1 MEASILKGL
10 QRVAV
15 VQPLPGIGDMIWH
28 LPHIR
33 AIAAAAGAPVTVIA
47 KPRSAADQLFA
58 ADPAIADVMWV
69 DRNPDRG
76 VGRHD
81 GIAGQLRLI
90 RDLRRRRF
98 DAVVLLHHS
107 HTLAFSLFLA
117 GIPQRLGYGFGSQRW
132 FLNRGPHLPP
142 SCLPLH
148 PFDQAT
154 EYLRIS
160 GIEMA
165 EAEPQLRVGDT
176 ARADLDTRLAGRPR
190 PFVTIGIGS
199 SEPYKQW
206 GADRFAGLLIRLADA
221 GWPTLVLVGGPAE
234 AELAD
239 AIRSR
244 MGVRADK
251 LVTAIGWSLAELGA
265 LFEAATFYVGNDTGV
280 MNMAAASAIPTFG
293 LFGATPPFH
302 HAGHIVPVLPLDQ
315 RIARDDGMSRIRVDT
330 VVDAITRHRSGLGPS
345 GASPVIAA
353 AVSCRL
359 CGRPAR
365 CLDADHAGYQ
375 EPDRFRIFG
384 CDVCAVQFA
393 EPADVPAG
401 LYEHIY
407 RNVAVMPGYAR
418 YSGYAAGIKDQPD
431 PLSWLATRE
440 DVYWFVAESL
450 RALGVGP
457 DDAVFEIGSGL
468 GYLTYALRRA
478 GIAAIG
484 FDVSET
490 AVAGATEKF
499 GPYFRAVKAGGVAP
513 GTAAV
518 VILTELIE
526 HVADVDAL
534 LGDVIAM
541 LAPDGAALVTTPNG
555 SAARL
560 GAVWDTENPP
570 VHLWWFSETA
580 MRVLADKHGLDAS
593 FFDFSA
599 FNASRIEGLGPP
611 PGNLPRP
618 PFLDAAGTPI
628 VLQSAYDPD
637 ETEAQM
643 AEQHSARYRQ
653 AKANLAAQRSD
664 CMGVVLRR
672 RQESMGSAQ
681 TQKGAVAP
689 LNPPPLGSE

>member
-1 MEASILKGL
+1 MEKHILEGL

-33 AIAAAAGAPVTVIA
+33 AIATAVGAPVTVIA
-47 KPRSAADQLFA
+47 KPRSAADQLLA
-58 ADPAIADVMWV
+58 ADPAVADVMWV
-69 DRNPDRG
+69 DRNPDQG

-81 GIAGQLRLI
+81 GVAGQWRLI
-90 RDLRRRRF
+90 RDLHRRRF
-98 DAVVLLHHS
+98 EAVVLLHHS

-117 GIPQRLGYGFGSQRW
+117 GVPARFGYGYGVQRW
-132 FLNRGPHLPP
+132 LLNCGPHLPP
-142 SCLPLH
+142 SCLPWH

-165 EAEPQLRVGDT
+165 EAEPRLRVGDA
-176 ARADLDTRLAGRPR
+176 ARAAIETRLDGWPR

-206 GADRFAGLLIRLADA
+206 GPDRFAGLLIRLADA
-221 GWPTLVLVGGPAE
+221 GWPALVLVGGPAE

-239 AIRSR
+239 AIVSR
-244 MGVRADK
+244 IGRRAER
-251 LVTAIGWSLAELGA
+251 LVTAIGWSLTELGA
-265 LFEAATFYVGNDTGV
+265 LFAAASFYVGNDTGM

-302 HAGHIVPVLPLDQ
+302 HAGHIVPVLPPDR
-315 RIARDDGMSRIRVDT
+315 RIAKADGMARIRVDT
-330 VVDAITRHRSGLGPS
+330 VVEAITRHRGGLAPS
-345 GASPVIAA
+345 GATPIIAD
-353 AVSCRL
+353 AVVPCRL

-365 CLDADHAGYQ
+365 CLDVDHAGYQ

-384 CDVCAVQFA
+384 CDACDVQFA
-393 EPADVPAG
+393 DPPAVPAG

-407 RNVAVMPGYAR
+407 RNVTVMPGYAR
-418 YSGYAAGIKDQPD
+418 YAGYAAGIKDQPD
-431 PLSWLATRE
+431 PLGWLAAQE

-450 RALGVGP
+450 RALGVSP
-457 DDAVFEIGSGL
+457 DDAVFEVGSGL

-478 GIAAIG
+478 GVAATG
-484 FDVSET
+484 LDLSET
-490 AVAGATEKF
+490 AVASAIERF
-499 GPYFRAVKAGGVAP
+499 GPYFQAGSADSVAP
-513 GTAAV
+513 GSAAV

-526 HVADVDAL
+526 HVADADAL
-534 LGDVIAM
+534 LGEVVAM
-541 LAPDGAALVTTPNG
+541 LAPDGAVLLTTPNK
-555 SAARL
+555 SAAKL

-580 MRVLADKHGLDAS
+580 MRVLADRNGLEAT

-599 FNASRIEGLGPP
+599 FNAIRIEGLGPP
-611 PGNLPRP
+611 PEYLSRP
-618 PFLDAAGTPI
+618 PFLDAAGLPI

-643 AEQHSARYRQ
+643 AEQRGARYRQ
-653 AKANLAAQRSD
+653 AKANLAAQRAD
-664 CMGVVLRR
+664 CMGVILRR
-672 RQESMGSAQ
+672 R
-681 TQKGAVAP
+681 
-689 LNPPPLGSE
+689 